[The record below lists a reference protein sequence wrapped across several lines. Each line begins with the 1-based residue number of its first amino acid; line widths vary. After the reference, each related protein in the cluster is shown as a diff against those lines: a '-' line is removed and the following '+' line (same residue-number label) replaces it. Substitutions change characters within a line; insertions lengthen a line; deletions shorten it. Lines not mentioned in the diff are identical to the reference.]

1 MANGRSEID
10 LVGADGVTPVS
21 PANPL
26 PVQAAIGASA
36 SLGATTARVKSAATT
51 NITVVKASPGNVSA
65 IVLVNN
71 SAAKKFVKFYDK
83 ATAPVLAT
91 DVPKF
96 TLVLQ
101 PNVALTTDALI
112 GFSAGISYAITNL
125 VADTDATVVA
135 VDDVHGF
142 IAYK

>member
-10 LVGADGVTPVS
+10 VIGSDGLTPVS
-21 PANPL
+21 TSNPL
-26 PVQAAIGASA
+26 PTQAAIGSSA
-36 SLGATTARVKSAATT
+36 SLGASVARIKSAATT

-71 SAAKKFVKFYDK
+71 SAAKKFVKLYNK

-91 DVPKF
+91 DVPVF
-96 TLVLQ
+96 TLILQ
-101 PNVALTTDALI
+101 PNVSLTSDALI
-112 GFSAGISYAITNL
+112 GFSLGISYAITNL

-135 VDDVHGF
+135 ADDVNGF
-142 IAYK
+142 IAFK